1 MSSLYVLARGTFGD
15 AAGVYTEV
23 MPPST
28 EERPYKVY
36 RSGPRGLK
44 SLLRGEEETGLPGP
58 ERPGRRRPDEKRRLF
73 RGPWTVWR
81 VVKYVLVAIAA
92 WLLLSVVLFMISA
105 QIETGNLPSS
115 ASDALTGGPNMLFG
129 TDNVLILGTDQ
140 RPVGSKEPGANTQD
154 AGSRSD
160 TIMLWRIG
168 GGTSRRLSIPRDTLA
183 DIPGHG
189 TTKIN
194 AAYAYGGPALAIKTV
209 EAFTGLKINHVIIVN
224 LAAFP
229 QFIDA
234 IGGVD
239 VKTGKVCATISGGA
253 QNGGWTLNLGPGD
266 HHLSGIQ
273 ALVYARMREN
283 SCNPAD
289 SDLTRV
295 QHQQQILN
303 GIKGQLFS
311 PGTFFRL
318 PLASWDAPKV
328 LRTDMGGLTLLT
340 LFAASEMGGSAP
352 VAVLPT
358 TPTGT
363 SDLQASPSAVHA
375 AVNKLVNG

>member
-1 MSSLYVLARGTFGD
+1 
-15 AAGVYTEV
+15 

-44 SLLRGEEETGLPGP
+44 ALLRGEEETGLPGP
-58 ERPGRRRPDEKRRLF
+58 ERKRREPGQKRRLF

-81 VVKYVLVAIAA
+81 VIKYVLVAIAA
-92 WLLLSVVLFMISA
+92 WLLLSVVLFIISA

-115 ASDALTGGPNMLFG
+115 ASDALSSGPNMLFWA
-129 TDNVLILGTDQ
+129 DNILILGTDQ
-140 RPVGSKEPGANTQD
+140 RPTGSKEPGANTQD

-160 TIMLWRIG
+160 TIMLWRVG

-209 EAFTGLKINHVIIVN
+209 EAYTGIKINHVIVVN

-239 VKTGKVCATISGGA
+239 VTSGRVCAQISGGA
-253 QNGGWTLNLGPGD
+253 QNGGWTLNLSPGT
-266 HHLSGIQ
+266 HHLSGTQ

-311 PGTFFRL
+311 PGTFPRL

-340 LFAASEMGGSAP
+340 LFTASEIGGNAP

-358 TPTGT
+358 APVGG
-363 SDLQASPSAVHA
+363 SDLQASPAAVHA